1 LSETTTSGLLSL
13 QALAEAP
20 AELPPARLAEVL
32 AIVVLEVVGAI
43 DPNSRGAAL
52 ERVANRLDGHGRA
65 FGSEAAAMLGA
76 VGMAL
81 MRLEA

>member
-1 LSETTTSGLLSL
+1 MSETMGSGLLAL
-13 QALAEAP
+13 QTVTAAP

-32 AIVVLEVVGAI
+32 AIVVFEVVGAI
-43 DPNSRGAAL
+43 DPANRSAAL

-65 FGSEAAAMLGA
+65 FGGEAAAMLGA
-76 VGMAL
+76 VGAAL